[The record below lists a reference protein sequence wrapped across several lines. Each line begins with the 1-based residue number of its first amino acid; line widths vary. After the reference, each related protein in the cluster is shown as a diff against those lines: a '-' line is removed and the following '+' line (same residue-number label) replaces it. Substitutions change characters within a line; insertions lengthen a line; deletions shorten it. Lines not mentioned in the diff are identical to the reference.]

1 MSTVNVVGSKKKTG
15 VSLGRKIVLIV
26 MIATYSI
33 SAIIGIVTILSFTN
47 GSSSVWADSETE
59 WRTIATTALI
69 GTSSLIILCALAVA
83 NIKTWRILGWV
94 TGVTG
99 FASALLTLFFVWG
112 VIGYD
117 RTIDSYSSYSSSSD
131 NTRWLTMDAYENLI
145 KLDGVLWVWSFI
157 LVFTCLLIA
166 ATHGLSK
173 VATAFAYISSGLGML
188 NGVIITYLVF
198 IGTED
203 SLNLESLIK
212 TVAVTSILAVLGT
225 LITLTLALVQRT
237 TAKKQKPV
245 QSAIPV
251 VGVQGSTSDNIQA
264 SYQPSTITEHS
275 LSLLQERSKERG
287 LDINDYVERLLIKDE
302 D

>member
-1 MSTVNVVGSKKKTG
+1 MSTASQAVAKKTG

-94 TGVTG
+94 TGATG

-112 VIGYD
+112 VISYD

-131 NTRWLTMDAYENLI
+131 NIRWLTMDAYENLI

-173 VATAFAYISSGLGML
+173 IATAFAYISSGLGML

-203 SLNLESLIK
+203 SFNLESLIK

-245 QSAIPV
+245 QSATSV
-251 VGVQGSTSDNIQA
+251 VGVQVPASDNTQA
-264 SYQPSTITEHS
+264 SYQSSTITEHS